1 MHEKSPILEAT
12 PRERLGSRYTRRLR
26 AQGRLP
32 AIVYGHKIE
41 PTPISL
47 DIKKALG
54 HIEAG
59 EKVFRMEIE
68 GSSGEQVVLL
78 KDVQFDYLGTNVIH
92 ADFARVNLDER
103 VRTRVH
109 INLVGEAVG
118 LKEVGAILM
127 HPHNEIDIECRVAEI
142 PDAIDVDI
150 SALELNKTFVAG
162 DVNLPLEDMKLI
174 SDSSMGLAQIV
185 LQAAAKSAESDE
197 VEAEEG
203 EEPGVVGETTEEE
216 KEESSE

>member
-1 MHEKSPILEAT
+1 MHEKSPVLEAT
-12 PRERLGSRYTRRLR
+12 PRDRLGSRYTRRLR
-26 AQGRLP
+26 LQGRLP

-47 DIKKALG
+47 DIKVALG

-59 EKVFRMEIE
+59 EKVFRMAIE
-68 GSSGEQVVLL
+68 GASDEQVVLL
-78 KDVQFDYLGTNVIH
+78 KGVQFDYLGTNVIH

-118 LKEVGAILM
+118 LKEIGAILM
-127 HPHNEIDIECRVAEI
+127 HPHTEIDIECRVADI

-150 SALELNKTFVAG
+150 STLELNKTFSAG
-162 DVNLPLEDMKLI
+162 DVKLPLEDMKLI
-174 SDSSMGLAQIV
+174 SDVSMSLAQIV

-203 EEPGVVGETTEEE
+203 VEPGVVGETKEDE
-216 KEESSE
+216 KEETSE

>member
-1 MHEKSPILEAT
+1 MHENSPILEAT

-47 DIKKALG
+47 DIKDALG
-54 HIEAG
+54 YIEAG
-59 EKVFRMEIE
+59 EKVFRMAIE
-68 GSSGEQVVLL
+68 GSSDEQIVLL

-127 HPHNEIDIECRVAEI
+127 HPHNEIDIECRVADI

-162 DVNLPLEDMKLI
+162 DVKLPLEDMKLI
-174 SDSSMGLAQIV
+174 SDASLGLAQIV

-203 EEPGVVGETTEEE
+203 VEPGVVGETPEEE
-216 KEESSE
+216 KEETSE